1 MVAKLLPPT
10 CKIDFVKMQHNLI
23 CMLNISISH
32 DDLMMLHVNIIMLHI
47 DIIMLNVDI
56 NNLYVPI
63 KGAKV

>member
-1 MVAKLLPPT
+1 
-10 CKIDFVKMQHNLI
+10 
-23 CMLNISISH
+23 MLNISTSH

-63 KGAKV
+63 KGANDTCIHSVGLRNA